1 MIFRENMEI
10 DNKGI
15 NFIFSTNSI
24 FKINTA
30 IISRCVPLKLKL
42 VSEHCLMTRMIE
54 ILNKEDMKPT
64 LEEVILLMKIG
75 NGDVRKTIDLI
86 SGRLVGDMIDNK
98 YFSHLSRI
106 YPDHKTP
113 DILFKENR
121 LEVLRKM
128 RVMTEQKNVCLYN
141 FRFSANITGLMI

>member
-10 DNKGI
+10 DNTGI

-42 VSEHCLMTRMIE
+42 VSEHCLMIRIIE
-54 ILNKEDMKPT
+54 ILNKEDMKPS
-64 LEEVILLMKIG
+64 LEEIILLMKIG

-86 SGRLVGDMIDNK
+86 SGRLVGDMIDKK
-98 YFSHLSRI
+98 YFSYLSKI
-106 YPDHKTP
+106 YPNQKTP

-121 LEVLRKM
+121 LEVIRKM
-128 RVMTEQKNVCLYN
+128 RVLTEQKNACLFN
-141 FRFSANITGLMI
+141 FGSSVNIIELMI

>member
-10 DNKGI
+10 DNTGI

-42 VSEHCLMTRMIE
+42 VSEHCLMIRIIE
-54 ILNKEDMKPT
+54 ILNKEDMKPS
-64 LEEVILLMKIG
+64 LEEIILLMKIG

-86 SGRLVGDMIDNK
+86 SGRLVGDMIDKK
-98 YFSHLSRI
+98 YFSYLSKI
-106 YPDHKTP
+106 YPNHKTP

-121 LEVLRKM
+121 LEVVRKM
-128 RVMTEQKNVCLYN
+128 RVLTEQKNACLFN
-141 FRFSANITGLMI
+141 FGSSVNIIELMI

>member
-10 DNKGI
+10 DNTGI

-42 VSEHCLMTRMIE
+42 VSEHCLMIRIIE
-54 ILNKEDMKPT
+54 ILNKEDMKPS
-64 LEEVILLMKIG
+64 LEEIILLMKIG

-86 SGRLVGDMIDNK
+86 SGRLVGDMIDKK
-98 YFSHLSRI
+98 YFSYLSKI
-106 YPDHKTP
+106 YPNHKTP

-121 LEVLRKM
+121 LEVIRKM
-128 RVMTEQKNVCLYN
+128 RVLTEQKNACLFN
-141 FRFSANITGLMI
+141 FGSSVNIIELMI

>member
-1 MIFRENMEI
+1 MEI
-10 DNKGI
+10 DNTGI

-42 VSEHCLMTRMIE
+42 VSEHCLMIRIIE
-54 ILNKEDMKPT
+54 ILNKEDMKPS
-64 LEEVILLMKIG
+64 LEEIILLMKIG

-86 SGRLVGDMIDNK
+86 SGRLVGDMIDKK
-98 YFSHLSRI
+98 YFSYLSKI
-106 YPDHKTP
+106 YPNHKTP

-121 LEVLRKM
+121 LEVIRKM
-128 RVMTEQKNVCLYN
+128 RVLTEQKNACLFN
-141 FRFSANITGLMI
+141 FGSSVNIIELMI

>member
-1 MIFRENMEI
+1 MEI
-10 DNKGI
+10 DNTGI

-42 VSEHCLMTRMIE
+42 VSEHCLMIRIIE
-54 ILNKEDMKPT
+54 ILNKEDMKPS
-64 LEEVILLMKIG
+64 LEEIILLMKIG

-86 SGRLVGDMIDNK
+86 SGRLVGDMIDKK
-98 YFSHLSRI
+98 YFSYLSKI
-106 YPDHKTP
+106 YPNQKTP

-121 LEVLRKM
+121 LEVIRKM
-128 RVMTEQKNVCLYN
+128 RVLTEQKNACLFN
-141 FRFSANITGLMI
+141 FGSSVNIIELMI

>member
-10 DNKGI
+10 DNTGI

-54 ILNKEDMKPT
+54 ILNKEDMKPS
-64 LEEVILLMKIG
+64 LEEIILLMKIG

-86 SGRLVGDMIDNK
+86 SGRLVGDMIDKK
-98 YFSHLSRI
+98 YFSYLSKI
-106 YPDHKTP
+106 YPNHKTP

-121 LEVLRKM
+121 LEVIRKM
-128 RVMTEQKNVCLYN
+128 RVLTEQKNACLFN
-141 FRFSANITGLMI
+141 FGSSVNIIELMI